1 MAIQNTDKL
10 IVGRG
15 NDSYQVSLQ
24 DSGLA
29 LRDDAVLK
37 TGDIMSGN
45 LSLDNNKITNLSIP
59 TNDTD
64 AANKKYVDDA
74 VAAGGGGGGTT
85 SWNDITNKPSTFP
98 PSSHSHSYAST
109 SHNHD
114 GTYVKGNY
122 TITKDSNGNWYIS

>member
-15 NDSYQVSLQ
+15 DTSYQSSLQ

-45 LSLDNNKITNLSIP
+45 LSLDNNKITNLSRP
-59 TNDTD
+59 TNGTD
-64 AANKKYVDDA
+64 AANKKYIDDNFLGLNFNNLP
-74 VAAGGGGGGTT
+74 VL
-85 SWNDITNKPSTFP
+85 S
-98 PSSHSHSYAST
+98 
-109 SHNHD
+109 
-114 GTYVKGNY
+114 
-122 TITKDSNGNWYIS
+122 